1 MGVIVAAKAG
11 YTLYSNFVDA
21 AALSAS
27 SQIIPVY
34 NLKSMPPG
42 KVWRASGCA
51 EETVTVDLGSKQLVD
66 AFAVVNQNMDGRG
79 TIRVQFAT
87 DAGFSDVLFDETKR
101 AIMPEAGLGYDP
113 FGWSLGGYPR
123 MDDQQRNMAIR
134 TFLAPTKL
142 KGRYA
147 RFTFK
152 NPTLSVGYIQVGRL
166 FVGRQYIDEFG
177 YEVGWSYAWDD
188 PSQVT
193 PTERSVFT
201 VSRPRFRTMTGKF
214 PAMSPEA
221 AFGAM
226 DRMKKQLGKSRDLI
240 VSAFPEGQWSAQR
253 AYATAIYGMLSETA
267 ATGNPFFERFDTT
280 LSARELVP

>member
-1 MGVIVAAKAG
+1 MAATTA
-11 YTLYSNFVDA
+11 YTLYGNLVDA
-21 AALSAS
+21 ATLSAS
-27 SQIIPVY
+27 SQLIPVY
-34 NLKSMPPG
+34 NLKNMQPG
-42 KVWRASGCA
+42 KVWRASGCV
-51 EETVTVDLGSKQLVD
+51 EETVTVDLGSKQFVD
-66 AFAVVNQNMDGRG
+66 AFAVVNQNMSGRG

-87 DAGFSDVLFDETKR
+87 DAGFTDVLFDETKR
-101 AIMPEAGLGYDP
+101 AIMPDGGLGYDA

-123 MDDQQRNMAIR
+123 MDDPQRNMAIR
-134 TFLAPTKL
+134 TFLAPAKM

-152 NPTLSVGYIQVGRL
+152 NPTLSAGYIQVGRL
-166 FVGRQYIDEFG
+166 FVGRQYIDEYGFE
-177 YEVGWSYAWDD
+177 YGWTYTWED

-201 VSRPRFRTMTGKF
+201 VARPRYRTMAGKF

-240 VSAFPEGQWSAQR
+240 VTAFPEDQWSAQR
-253 AYATAIYGMLSETA
+253 AYATCIYGILSETA
-267 ATGNPFFERFDTT
+267 TTGNPFFERFDTA